1 MGFLSAFSNF
11 GSIGSTSKWAIKMY
25 NEIKSKNKKLK
36 PNDIFLKMIQIRYS
50 SSPLGNNE
58 YGLDFTQH
66 MLDYS
71 KKMPGIAGLIIEIL
85 NVEAE
90 LYKNEPNLIHEMI
103 KPIFNKLEDTDL
115 TSKEKYGNLKKAPGE
130 FDSTWSTHI
139 YNFMNRVTGR

>member
-25 NEIKSKNKKLK
+25 KDIKLQNKKLK
-36 PNDIFLKMIQIRYS
+36 PNEIFLKMIQIRYS
-50 SSPLGNNE
+50 SSPLGDNE

-71 KKMPGIAGLIIEIL
+71 KKMPGIAGLVIEIL

-90 LYKNEPNLIHEMI
+90 LYKNEPNFIGEMI
-103 KPIFNKLEDTDL
+103 KPIFDKLEETNL
-115 TSKEKYGNLKKAPGE
+115 TSKEKYGHLKKAPDE
-130 FDSTWSTHI
+130 FDSTWSSHI
-139 YNFMNRVTGR
+139 YNFISRVTGR

>member
-36 PNDIFLKMIQIRYS
+36 PNEIFLKMIQIRYS

-66 MLDYS
+66 MLSYS

-90 LYKNEPNLIHEMI
+90 LYKNEPNFIGEMI
-103 KPIFNKLEDTDL
+103 KPIFNKLEDTNL
-115 TSKEKYGNLKKAPGE
+115 TSKEKYGHLKKAPDE
-130 FDSTWSTHI
+130 FDSTWATHI
-139 YNFMNRVTGR
+139 YSFIPRVSGR